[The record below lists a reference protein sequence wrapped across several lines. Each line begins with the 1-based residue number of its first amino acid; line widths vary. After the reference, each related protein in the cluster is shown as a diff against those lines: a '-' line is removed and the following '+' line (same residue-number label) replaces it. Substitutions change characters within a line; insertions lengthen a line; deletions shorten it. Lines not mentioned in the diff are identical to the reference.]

1 MIEGHKLIHAHFSN
15 NERTT
20 VEIHWQ
26 FDDDEKQET
35 QIRVEYCEADESDEV
50 YNWLLTQMSID
61 DLHEATALHIR
72 EQDAIYREAVIEIA
86 KSDGLLH
93 NQKDGVVNTAQ
104 LITDI
109 LFNFDEDKQK
119 ELLFQIKLR
128 VFEME
133 AVKNAE
139 KPAVKTKI
147 RKAKTVL
154 EVVNEVSKLI

>member
-1 MIEGHKLIHAHFSN
+1 MIEGHKFIKAMFAN
-15 NERTT
+15 NERTNIELYWQNKENDN
-20 VEIHWQ
+20 EIR
-26 FDDDEKQET
+26 
-35 QIRVEYCEADESDEV
+35 IEYCEANESDEV
-50 YNWLLTQMSID
+50 YNWLLTQMTID

-86 KSDGLLH
+86 KADGLMFD
-93 NQKDGVVNTAQ
+93 QRFVDTAK
-104 LITDI
+104 LFTDV

-133 AVKNAE
+133 AVKNTK
-139 KPAVKTKI
+139 KPEIKAKI
-147 RKAKTVL
+147 RKAKNVL

>member
-1 MIEGHKLIHAHFSN
+1 MIEGHKFIKAMFAN
-15 NERTT
+15 NERTNIELYWQNKENDN
-20 VEIHWQ
+20 EIR
-26 FDDDEKQET
+26 
-35 QIRVEYCEADESDEV
+35 IEYCEANESDEV
-50 YNWLLTQMSID
+50 YNWLLTQMTID

-86 KSDGLLH
+86 KADGLMF
-93 NQKDGVVNTAQ
+93 DERFVDTAK
-104 LITDI
+104 LFTDV

-133 AVKNAE
+133 AVKNTK
-139 KPAVKTKI
+139 KPEIKAKI

>member
-1 MIEGHKLIHAHFSN
+1 MIEGHKFIKAMFAN
-15 NERTT
+15 NERTN
-20 VEIHWQ
+20 VELYWQ
-26 FDDDEKQET
+26 NKENDNE
-35 QIRVEYCEADESDEV
+35 IRIEYCEANESDEV
-50 YNWLLTQMSID
+50 YNWLLTQMTID

-86 KSDGLLH
+86 KADGLMFD
-93 NQKDGVVNTAQ
+93 QRFVDTAK
-104 LITDI
+104 LFTDV

-133 AVKNAE
+133 AVKNTK
-139 KPAVKTKI
+139 KPEIKAKI
-147 RKAKTVL
+147 RKAKNVL

>member
-1 MIEGHKLIHAHFSN
+1 MIEGHKLIQAHFAN
-15 NERTT
+15 NERTNI
-20 VEIHWQ
+20 ELHWQ
-26 FDDDEKQET
+26 SDNDDNEV
-35 QIRVEYCEADESDEV
+35 RVEFCEANESDEV

-119 ELLFQIKLR
+119 ELLFQIKLI

-133 AVKNAE
+133 AVKNAK

>member
-26 FDDDEKQET
+26 YDDDEKQET
-35 QIRVEYCEADESDEV
+35 QIRVEYCEVDESDEV
-50 YNWLLTQMSID
+50 YKWLLTQMSID

-93 NQKDGVVNTAQ
+93 NQKDGVNTAQ
-104 LITDI
+104 LITNI

-119 ELLFQIKLR
+119 ELLFQIKLI

-133 AVKNAE
+133 AVKNAD

-154 EVVNEVSKLI
+154 EVVNEVSKLIK